1 MIPQF
6 YSLFYFGPIVFWI
19 LLGLKLHLFWV
30 SVLLGYYERG
40 KKTTKKNIKERES
53 FQVATNNF
61 DFDVYRFAFKRES

>member
-40 KKTTKKNIKERES
+40 KKTTKKILRREK
-53 FQVATNNF
+53 
-61 DFDVYRFAFKRES
+61 AFK